1 VNILKKQGGD
11 ASDFD
16 EYLRHLELIIEMCN
30 DIKTSS
36 HFDVRKVFE
45 RSIEGLDEAMSFIR
59 RNEIRINKQNEAAIT
74 NLGQIT

>member
-1 VNILKKQGGD
+1 MYRDLVKIDQDVQILKKQGGD

-36 HFDVRKVFE
+36 HYDVRKVFE
-45 RSIEGLDEAMSFIR
+45 KSIETLE
-59 RNEIRINKQNEAAIT
+59 N
-74 NLGQIT
+74 